1 MQVSSLVKLVEQIKP
16 KEDSD
21 YFLLHTI
28 ISLLSLAVGSE
39 DLPPKDRVMAIS
51 DHYTFL
57 GNCHATPPL
66 GQHLH
71 LLFT

>member
-1 MQVSSLVKLVEQIKP
+1 MQVSTLVKLVEQIKP

-39 DLPPKDRVMAIS
+39 DLPPKERVKK
-51 DHYTFL
+51 
-57 GNCHATPPL
+57 
-66 GQHLH
+66 
-71 LLFT
+71 